1 RPYRREIA
9 EGAFARKGVEAVGR
23 DDFERLLRRID
34 RRMVSPFGPHDWLSL
49 LEPLFELL
57 RPLPEGGHVPAPLLR
72 RFFEAKGYD
81 DLARTLDADA
91 YDADALRAAL
101 ADALPDIDLEEPARG
116 EAEAA
121 LLAVA
126 TDAAEPPA
134 VTVPEGDARSDVPAS
149 ATGQG
154 EADAAP

>member
-1 RPYRREIA
+1 
-9 EGAFARKGVEAVGR
+9 FARKGVEAVGR

-57 RPLPEGGHVPAPLLR
+57 RPLPDDGRVPAPLLR

-81 DLARTLDADA
+81 ALAAARAAVA
-91 YDADALRAAL
+91 YDSAALGAAL
-101 ADALPDIDLEEPARG
+101 AEALPDIDLEEAARG

-121 LLAVA
+121 LLAGA
-126 TDAAEPPA
+126 PDAAERPA
-134 VTVPEGDARSDVPAS
+134 VPVPEG
-149 ATGQG
+149 
-154 EADAAP
+154 EAETEEPEPEPEPEAEEAEVELEP